1 MDAGTEINSYRPDT
15 HSSGLRENLFLT
27 NLLSGTKI
35 CVEVPILNF
44 IGNMY
49 QPSNGSPNQVGG

>member
-15 HSSGLRENLFLT
+15 HPSGLRENLFLT

-35 CVEVPILNF
+35 CVEVSILNL
-44 IGNMY
+44 IGDM
-49 QPSNGSPNQVGG
+49 

>member
-15 HSSGLRENLFLT
+15 HPSGLRENLFLT

-35 CVEVPILNF
+35 CVEEQLSRLLKVKMKENRSLT
-44 IGNMY
+44 
-49 QPSNGSPNQVGG
+49 V